1 MTVFASAGQAN
12 TMDYKANDVG
22 YVPGIAGHFIQNTGN
37 DDLVML
43 NLFKTGEFVEFSLN
57 QWLRHLPVQMTEQHL
72 RLSPTA
78 IARIPD
84 KHFNIIP
91 ASSAGGTDPR

>member
-1 MTVFASAGQAN
+1 MNRMQGGGSFTQGAYRNGV
-12 TMDYKANDVG
+12 T
-22 YVPGIAGHFIQNTGN
+22 
-37 DDLVML
+37 L
-43 NLFKTGEFVEFSLN
+43 FSLD

-84 KHFNIIP
+84 QSMNIIP
-91 ASSAGGTDPR
+91 R